1 MDLVALFGC
10 GGALRGGPKG
20 GSFWRCAREKAVL
33 LLTLHVCFCFLATY
47 SEQNSG
53 DVSATVVLLP
63 GHWFRVAGIR
73 EHRPKTLKGHQNKH
87 SRLSG
92 SIPDSFRNIEKL
104 TDAGKMQLEIEMGGV
119 KDKEPI
125 QATV

>member
-1 MDLVALFGC
+1 MC
-10 GGALRGGPKG
+10 PRK
-20 GSFWRCAREKAVL
+20 SCAPTHSPCL
-33 LLTLHVCFCFLATY
+33 LLFLGHGQRTDY
-47 SEQNSG
+47 LG
-53 DVSATVVLLP
+53 DVFATVVLLP
-63 GHWFRVAGIR
+63 GHWLRVAGIR
-73 EHRPKTLKGHQNKH
+73 EHRPKTLKGRQNKH

-92 SIPDSFRNIEKL
+92 SIPDTFRNIEKL